1 MQRMKIEYDPI
12 KAASNLNKH
21 GVAFEE
27 AQSAVEDQSS
37 IVIENP
43 DAQGEARFILIGMS
57 SKLRLLT
64 VVYSLPAED
73 TIRLISARLSTS
85 KEEKYYA

>member
-1 MQRMKIEYDPI
+1 MWRMKIEFDPI
-12 KAASNLNKH
+12 KAASNLKKH
-21 GVAFEE
+21 DVAFEE
-27 AQSAVEDQSS
+27 ARSAVSDPSS
-37 IVIENP
+37 IVIEDP
-43 DAQGEARFILIGMS
+43 DSQGEARFILIGMS

-64 VVYSLPAED
+64 VVYSLPDED

>member
-1 MQRMKIEYDPI
+1 MW
-12 KAASNLNKH
+12 L
-21 GVAFEE
+21 FEE
-27 AQSAVEDQSS
+27 AQSAVSDPSS
-37 IVIENP
+37 IVIEDP
-43 DAQGEARFILIGMS
+43 DSQGEARFILIGMS

-64 VVYSLPAED
+64 VVYSLPDED